1 MAKVTPFRDPRKC
14 DMCNG
19 TGTIPVD
26 VTDPRKGDRTC
37 PSCGGTGEHR

>member
-19 TGTIPVD
+19 TGSIPAP
-26 VTDPRKGDRTC
+26 DPRKGEQTC
-37 PSCGGTGEHR
+37 PSCGGIGEHR

>member
-19 TGTIPVD
+19 TGTISVD
-26 VTDPRKGDRTC
+26 GDPRKGEQTC
-37 PSCGGTGEHR
+37 PSCNGTGEHR